1 MKNARKPSRTVR
13 PARGGRTF
21 EEEAA
26 AALLAELRIM
36 LHDLRA
42 ALAETRVLV
51 DEGKKTSEH
60 ALAGVKQIASIESS
74 IIRVF
79 KPIQETV
86 DLHGREIESL
96 KSRLD
101 KLEAA
106 AKALAITAEV
116 PGV

>member
-1 MKNARKPSRTVR
+1 MRERHTPAVSRRSVD
-13 PARGGRTF
+13 
-21 EEEAA
+21 EIAA
-26 AALLAELRIM
+26 EALLAELRIM
-36 LHDLRA
+36 LHDLRV

-86 DLHGREIESL
+86 DRHGREIGTL

-101 KLEAA
+101 KLEIVVN
-106 AKALAITAEV
+106 ALAEPVEV
-116 PGV
+116 A